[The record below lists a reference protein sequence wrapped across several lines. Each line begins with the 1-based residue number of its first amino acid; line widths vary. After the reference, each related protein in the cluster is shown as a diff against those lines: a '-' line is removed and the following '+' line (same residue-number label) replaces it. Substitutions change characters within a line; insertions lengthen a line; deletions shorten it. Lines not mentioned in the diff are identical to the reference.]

1 MRETSSV
8 VAAGMVATVNKPIE
22 IEALVEMIL
31 SQLGHLPAPSPVPAA
46 EREMT
51 PSADETA
58 SSEGEAPLPV
68 VDWAALEARYS
79 GRREFIER
87 LLALAFEQHVE
98 DAERLKALAREARY
112 EEVATLAHRL
122 KGMAGNLCAHEFE
135 AQAQRYLQAVRGGA
149 APSAA
154 MIDALI
160 AASERLLGELKGGR
174 PDA

>member
-1 MRETSSV
+1 
-8 VAAGMVATVNKPIE
+8 
-22 IEALVEMIL
+22 
-31 SQLGHLPAPSPVPAA
+31 
-46 EREMT
+46 MT
-51 PSADETA
+51 LSADETP

-98 DAERLKALAREARY
+98 DAERLKALAHEARY

-154 MIDALI
+154 MIDALV